1 MDANELPRRTDGQ
14 PSRLSRVLAETLERT
29 CRDSN
34 PAACLI
40 RFAAPGLPAA
50 PILTPQPVAPSGG
63 GR

>member
-1 MDANELPRRTDGQ
+1 M
-14 PSRLSRVLAETLERT
+14 LEHT

-40 RFAAPGLPAA
+40 RFNTPGLPAEPLLE
-50 PILTPQPVAPSGG
+50 PIREAGG